1 MSPHLI
7 ITCTYNSPQ
16 QAQKKAMAATRGGLL
31 LQLIILLFTTIE
43 AVASAPAPAPA
54 PAPKAAPQDASSSS
68 SISGVGVAPVLLISF
83 DGFRASYL
91 DHQSREELPNLNAFW
106 EGGVRSAI
114 TPRFVSKTFPNHYSL
129 VTGLDEEN
137 HGVVGE
143 DREEIEGENKSIK
156 KKKKFFP
163 PKCPF

>member
-1 MSPHLI
+1 
-7 ITCTYNSPQ
+7 
-16 QAQKKAMAATRGGLL
+16 MAATRGGLL
-31 LQLIILLFTTIE
+31 LQLIILFTTIE

-91 DHQSREELPNLNAFW
+91 DHQSILDLPNLNAVW

-114 TPRFVSKTFPNHYSL
+114 TPRFVSKTFPNHYPL

-143 DREEIEGENKSIK
+143 DREGIDGENKSFK
-156 KKKKFFP
+156 KKTKK
-163 PKCPF
+163 KV